1 MENHTLNPNPHT
13 GIGFPSP
20 QKQCDPIIRS
30 NRLSL
35 PFPSEAAKMLG
46 KERGEHCKYD
56 EAVIAEA
63 QQRIYLM
70 ASMMGIW
77 DRHDD
82 PPSAA

>member
-1 MENHTLNPNPHT
+1 MENRTIHPNPHT
-13 GIGFPSP
+13 GSGFPLPKSN
-20 QKQCDPIIRS
+20 CDPIIRS

-35 PFPSEAAKMLG
+35 PFPCEAATTLG
-46 KERGEHCKYD
+46 TKRGTHCVYD

-70 ASMMGIW
+70 ASMMGVW

-82 PPSAA
+82 PPTAA